1 MSVLRMGNTHSV
13 SPKHSTPALTSFNSI
28 TPLYEACRDGNEEA
42 VQNLLQKYSHTDLN
56 RQEYSFNGN
65 TCLHIAAA
73 NGHDNIVKLLLKHG
87 CYRSSRLNLQNQ
99 SAYDMASSSKES
111 TRLLFLRQNETDSST
126 KGSSRFVEQNASE
139 CFDVFKVE
147 ENQND
152 DDDDNDDHDNHNH
165 DHDHEKKSTTVARK
179 SIIQTF
185 KTEQEQKHEIEYSA
199 SSKTMCQSRFG
210 RFCVNNFHKDEPLD
224 HHSILMRLN
233 NLLEEISI
241 NNSDDYMKINDIIK
255 QYVQDDDSIEQLLHL
270 YTLETKFYRVLKEDC
285 LPLAIPLFIHLPK
298 LKDRFFRGRVYRGM
312 HMAHEELLIY
322 QRAIEIS
329 GTVLQTR
336 TFSSTSI
343 NRSIAE
349 EFAYL
354 KKKDNEKK
362 FCVLLVFDFPNTCD
376 QAINL
381 SRVSNDKPC
390 LSEYEDEEEV
400 LILPWTLF
408 EVRRIRKPTDEDDL
422 CIIYL
427 TNIMIPKRNIL
438 STFKW
443 TWTEFTNKLVKEKKL
458 QFDCAFQKYKPSM
471 TKN

>member
-13 SPKHSTPALTSFNSI
+13 SPKHSIPALTSFNSI

-87 CYRSSRLNLQNQ
+87 CYRSSLLNLQNQ

-147 ENQND
+147 ENLDGSRDHID
-152 DDDDNDDHDNHNH
+152 D
-165 DHDHEKKSTTVARK
+165 KKPTTTAR
-179 SIIQTF
+179 IPTIQTY
-185 KTEQEQKHEIEYSA
+185 KNEQEQKHEMEYSA
-199 SSKTMCQSRFG
+199 SSKAMCQSSFC
-210 RFCVNNFHKDEPLD
+210 RFCVNHFHNDEPLD
-224 HHSILMRLN
+224 HHSILIRLN
-233 NLLEEISI
+233 NLLEES
-241 NNSDDYMKINDIIK
+241 KINDAEDYIKINDLIK
-255 QYVQDDDSIEQLLHL
+255 QYKHNDNAIEQLLHL
-270 YTLETKFYRVLKEDC
+270 YTLETHFYRILKKDC

-298 LKDRFFRGRVYRGM
+298 LKDRFFRGCVYRGM
-312 HMAHEELLIY
+312 KMTYEELLIY
-322 QRAIEIS
+322 QKAMEKP

-336 TFSSTSI
+336 TFSSTSV

-349 EFAYL
+349 EFACL
-354 KKKDNEKK
+354 EKKDNEKK

-408 EVRRIRKPTDEDDL
+408 EVKRIREPTDEDNL

-427 TNIMIPKRNIL
+427 NNIMIQKKKHFLNI
-438 STFKW
+438 
-443 TWTEFTNKLVKEKKL
+443 
-458 QFDCAFQKYKPSM
+458 
-471 TKN
+471 